1 MTSWHGSWSIGRLR
15 PGAPRSSGFAW
26 RCRGRASSCPRR
38 AARSRMLPPFR
49 LGVGGPVAGGRQY
62 VPWVDL
68 EDVVAGILF
77 CLGDETVSGP
87 VNLTAPEPVTNRGL
101 AKELGKVL
109 RRPAVLPVPAFAL
122 RVLYGDMASV
132 VTEGVRAVPR
142 RLLELGYSFKRPDL
156 GSSLRAATGAD

>member
-1 MTSWHGSWSIGRLR
+1 M
-15 PGAPRSSGFAW
+15 
-26 RCRGRASSCPRR
+26 
-38 AARSRMLPPFR
+38 
-49 LGVGGPVAGGRQY
+49 AGGRQY

-68 EDVVAGILF
+68 EDVVGGLLF
-77 CLGDETVSGP
+77 CLGDERVSGP

-142 RLLELGYSFKRPDL
+142 RLLELGYEFKRPDL
-156 GSSLRAATGAD
+156 EASLRNATAHD